1 MVHKRAREEESLTLC
16 ARCEGGINFAISKY
30 AYNEFGL
37 YGGQPGDQSDLSPL
51 PSVSHTRKVGYLTD
65 GRVNVRRVFLPRVFV
80 EESHKS

>member
-1 MVHKRAREEESLTLC
+1 MRRNHSRFVLGVKEESTSSFQN
-16 ARCEGGINFAISKY
+16 AY

-37 YGGQPGDQSDLSPL
+37 CGGQSGDQSDLSPL
-51 PSVSHTRKVGYLTD
+51 PSVCHTRKVGYLSD

>member
-16 ARCEGGINFAISKY
+16 ARCEGRINFVISKY

-51 PSVSHTRKVGYLTD
+51 SSVCHTRQVGYLSD
-65 GRVNVRRVFLPRVFV
+65 GRVNVRRVFLP
-80 EESHKS
+80 